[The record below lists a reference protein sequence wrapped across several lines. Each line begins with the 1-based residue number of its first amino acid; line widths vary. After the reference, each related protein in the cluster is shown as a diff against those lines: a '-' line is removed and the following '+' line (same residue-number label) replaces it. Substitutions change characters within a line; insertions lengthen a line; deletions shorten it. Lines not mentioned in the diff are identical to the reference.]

1 MTALTYGETR
11 VPTPES
17 TIATKVAAKAAPK
30 KPVVTEAPRQGFFA
44 RFLAAMGEA
53 RLRHAERDIALY
65 APHIMPL
72 LPACAGAR
80 PSCGAARR
88 ATIGRA
94 AAGNFSGL

>member
-72 LPACAGAR
+72 LPALRRREAELR
-80 PSCGAARR
+80 SSAARNDR
-88 ATIGRA
+88 PRG
-94 AAGNFSGL
+94 GW